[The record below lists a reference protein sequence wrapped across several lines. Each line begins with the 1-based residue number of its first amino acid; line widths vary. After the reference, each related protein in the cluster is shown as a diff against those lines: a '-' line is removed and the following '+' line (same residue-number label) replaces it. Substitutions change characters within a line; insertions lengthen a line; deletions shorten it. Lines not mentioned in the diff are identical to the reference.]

1 MDLGSDL
8 DISKDKTFPSN
19 LNLLQQSVSQHVK
32 YVVCWLAAFEVCDLQ
47 YLVKSQKY
55 PQTFSRIRK
64 TSVGDFE
71 AASKHDEIP
80 SAFFAIL

>member
-1 MDLGSDL
+1 
-8 DISKDKTFPSN
+8 
-19 LNLLQQSVSQHVK
+19 
-32 YVVCWLAAFEVCDLQ
+32 LAAFEVCDLQ

-55 PQTFSRIRK
+55 PQTFSSIRK